1 MKNKLFTRP
10 SMHYAHVSLTVRHF
24 DCIPSIL
31 GLQCLQFLK
40 ATDEF
45 KSALKTHLKLSYC
58 LITRIQ

>member
-45 KSALKTHLKLSYC
+45 KSALKTHLKL
-58 LITRIQ
+58 I